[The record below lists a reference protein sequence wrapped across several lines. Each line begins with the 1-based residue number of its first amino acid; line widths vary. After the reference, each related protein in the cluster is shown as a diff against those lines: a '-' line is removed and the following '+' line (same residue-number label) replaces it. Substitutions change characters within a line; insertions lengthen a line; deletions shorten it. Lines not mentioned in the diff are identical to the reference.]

1 MLPAFHDGLLCGLSV
16 AETTAT
22 LSLVEV
28 DGRRWAVELMGVRLL
43 KADDFRQG
51 NIVLD
56 LAVVTGE
63 LPPHGWLEKLLPAPD
78 PEVAARYHDAHRS
91 HIEELEAGIA
101 AGALTLVVL
110 SPSYGCELW
119 AICEACR
126 GIELPQPV

>member
-1 MLPAFHDGLLCGLSV
+1 MLPSFHDGLLCGLSV

-22 LSLVEV
+22 LSLVEA
-28 DGRRWAVELMGVRLL
+28 DGRRWSVGLTGVRYL

-56 LAVVTGE
+56 LELITGGP
-63 LPPHGWLEKLLPAPD
+63 LPRAWLEKLLPAPH
-78 PEVAARYHDAHRS
+78 PEVAAVYRDAHRA
-91 HIEELEAGIA
+91 HLDELEAGIA

-110 SPSYGCELW
+110 SPSYGCELL

-126 GIELPQPV
+126 GVELPQFL

>member
-1 MLPAFHDGLLCGLSV
+1 MLPSFHDGLLCGLSV
-16 AETTAT
+16 TETTAT

-28 DGRRWAVELMGVRLL
+28 DGRRWSVELTGVRHL

-56 LAVVTGE
+56 LEVVTGE
-63 LPPHGWLEKLLPAPD
+63 PPPPRWLEKLLPAPH
-78 PEVAARYHDAHRS
+78 PEAAAQHHDAHRS
-91 HIEELEAGIA
+91 HVDEVSAGIA
-101 AGALTLVVL
+101 AGALMLVVL

-126 GIELPQPV
+126 GIELSQPV

>member
-22 LSLVEV
+22 LALVEV
-28 DGRRWAVELMGVRLL
+28 DGRRWTVELTGVSYL

-51 NIVLD
+51 NVVLD

-63 LPPHGWLEKLLPAPD
+63 PPPRAWLEQLLPAPH
-78 PEVAARYHDAHRS
+78 PEVAAAYHDAHRA
-91 HIEELEAGIA
+91 HLDELEAGIA

-110 SPSYGCELW
+110 SPSYGCELL
-119 AICEACR
+119 AICEGCR
-126 GIELPQPV
+126 GVELPQPL